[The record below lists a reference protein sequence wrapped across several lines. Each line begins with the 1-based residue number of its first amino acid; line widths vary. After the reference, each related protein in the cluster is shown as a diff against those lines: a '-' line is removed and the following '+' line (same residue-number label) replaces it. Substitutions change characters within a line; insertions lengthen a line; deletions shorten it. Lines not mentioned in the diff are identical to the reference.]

1 MLLKKN
7 VRSEYKTKVK
17 TKFLTYW
24 TIIKSWKVLIRAS
37 YQSRLSVTSQFL
49 LFLPQTHRYT
59 FSSMLLQEKMENVSQ
74 RLVIE
79 FEEHNMHI
87 RFAQQESAKQLSSL
101 HKYCI
106 ILIRASPMWML
117 KWQWALLHFETKKWL
132 NFSGWWSDKVHYNYI
147 HGAIAMH

>member
-59 FSSMLLQEKMENVSQ
+59 FSSMLLQEKMENVSR

-101 HKYCI
+101 HI
-106 ILIRASPMWML
+106 ILYNPHKSKSNVNAKMAMSIATFWNQKVTKFFRGV
-117 KWQWALLHFETKKWL
+117 KWQSTL
-132 NFSGWWSDKVHYNYI
+132 
-147 HGAIAMH
+147 